1 MTLTSREMPMRQHAN
16 KSAGF
21 SLIEALVSLI
31 VISVGMIGIASLY
44 GQGLTAGRV
53 ALSRTIAV
61 NLAST
66 MTENIRANPLGRASY
81 AGAAANNGCDPNG
94 AAICT
99 PDLMA
104 AHDLFLWNQDI
115 VAQLPNGVGQVV
127 FVDGAPPTY
136 TITVTWDEVGL
147 GQVQQQAIVQVPSN

>member
-1 MTLTSREMPMRQHAN
+1 MITSRELPMRKRAN

-53 ALSRTIAV
+53 ALSRTLAV
-61 NLAST
+61 NLASA
-66 MTENIRANPLGRASY
+66 MAESIRANPLALAAY
-81 AGAAANNGCDPNG
+81 AGPAAASGCDPTG
-94 AAICT
+94 AATCV
-99 PDLMA
+99 PAVMA
-104 AHDLFLWNQDI
+104 AHDLWVWNQAI
-115 VAQLPNGVGQVV
+115 QAQLPNASGQVT

-136 TITVTWDEVGL
+136 TITVAWDEVGL
-147 GQVQQQAIVQVPSN
+147 GQVTEILITQVPPI

>member
-1 MTLTSREMPMRQHAN
+1 MHRHVK

-53 ALSRTIAV
+53 ALTRTIAV

-66 MTENIRANPLGRASY
+66 MADNIRANPLAKGAY
-81 AGAAANNGCDPNG
+81 AAGAANNACVPPG
-94 AAICT
+94 AAKCA
-99 PDLMA
+99 PDQMA
-104 AHDLFLWNQDI
+104 AHDLFLWSQDI
-115 VAQLPNGVGQVV
+115 QAQLPNGVGQVV
-127 FVDGAPPTY
+127 FADGFPPTY
-136 TITVTWDEVGL
+136 TITITWDEVGVPVPVTE
-147 GQVQQQAIVQVPSN
+147 QIVVQVPAA